1 MFLDFLS
8 AFLQKFLEVV
18 LPVLATA
25 LAGLAVAW
33 ITKIINDIKSHLS
46 GDAQWAINQAVGAA
60 VMAAEQMHLV
70 DAAIDK
76 KDYALTAA
84 TNWLESKGIKV
95 DLNILDTL
103 IEAAVMN
110 NFNID
115 RAKARRT
122 IPSGPSEPE

>member
-1 MFLDFLS
+1 MFLDLLS

-33 ITKIINDIKSHLS
+33 IAKIVNDTKSRLS
-46 GDAQWAINQAVGAA
+46 SDAEWVINQAVDAA
-60 VMAAEQMHLV
+60 IMAAEQMHLV
-70 DAAIDK
+70 DAVIDK

-110 NFNID
+110 NFNIY
-115 RAKARRT
+115 RAKALRA
-122 IPSGPSEPE
+122 IPSGPSGPE